1 MRVVSCGV
9 VIIVGFVAVVGFVA
23 THIILCYGYY
33 WHCPCYCFFLY
44 CRLLCLSFVTV
55 ITITRFVR
63 WCYTDSTRHGAPG
76 HRAPRRQL
84 TAGVRTPLALRI
96 SSPRTLIPSCHLVLR
111 DLASSFFLMASSLTS
126 NLSFMSRS
134 PSLRFYPR
142 VTSTLISPL
151 PFPSRQPSLQFNPHF
166 TPALISPHPSLH
178 LDLTLSC
185 PHK

>member
-1 MRVVSCGV
+1 MGLLLLLVLLPLLVLLLLILFYV
-9 VIIVGFVAVVGFVA
+9 MVITGIVLA
-23 THIILCYGYY
+23 TV
-33 WHCPCYCFFLY
+33 FFLY

-63 WCYTDSTRHGAPG
+63 WCYTDSTRHGARG

-84 TAGVRTPLALRI
+84 TAGVRTPWALRI

-111 DLASSFFLMASSLTS
+111 DLASSLFLMASSLTS